1 MSPLR
6 AGRAPR
12 AAILLTLFGAALVA
26 ACGGSDD
33 AASDPEPA
41 AVGAAVATD
50 DGDDAAAPDSVAALA
65 SFSSDPVLKALIAA
79 EPLEIPARFIEV
91 DRADREAILSLG
103 LVGAAA
109 RVTYNSA
116 TTNEI
121 LLLDLLRL
129 DADVDGELFFA
140 AFADSLGDVRDFQSV
155 RQLGVVRGIGEEAR
169 HITFTIEGDE
179 GDAVAL
185 LRDGIVALAVYR
197 RPAGLIRLLDMGDLL
212 ARLDTTIAGLS

>member
-12 AAILLTLFGAALVA
+12 AAILLTFIAAALVV
-26 ACGGSDD
+26 ACGDSDD
-33 AASDPEPA
+33 PASEPELDAGAPVAAN
-41 AVGAAVATD
+41 G
-50 DGDDAAAPDSVAALA
+50 GDAAAAPDSVAAIA
-65 SFSSDPVLKALIAA
+65 SFSSDPLLKALIAA
-79 EPLEIPARFIEV
+79 EPLELPPRFIEV
-91 DRADREAILSLG
+91 ERTDREAILSLG

-121 LLLDLLRL
+121 LSLDVLRL

-155 RQLGVVRGIGEEAR
+155 RQVGVVRGIGEEAR

-197 RPAGLIRLLDMGDLL
+197 RPAGLIQLIGMGDLL
-212 ARLDTTIAGLS
+212 AKLDSTIAGRS

>member
-6 AGRAPR
+6 AARAPR
-12 AAILLTLFGAALVA
+12 AAILLTLFGAVLVA
-26 ACGGSDD
+26 ACGGPDD
-33 AASDPEPA
+33 PASDPQPA
-41 AVGAAVATD
+41 ASATTTPTDGGAPSAPESVGLV
-50 DGDDAAAPDSVAALA
+50 V
-65 SFSSDPVLKALIAA
+65 SFSSDRVLKALISA

-91 DRADREAILSLG
+91 DRSDREAILSLG

-121 LLLDLLRL
+121 LSLDLLRL

-155 RQLGVVRGIGEEAR
+155 RQVGVVRGIGEEAR

-197 RPAGLIRLLDMGDLL
+197 RPAGLIRRIDMGDLL
-212 ARLDTTIAGLS
+212 ARLDTTIAGRS

>member
-1 MSPLR
+1 MSALR
-6 AGRAPR
+6 ASRAPR
-12 AAILLTLFGAALVA
+12 AAILLTLFATALVL
-26 ACGGSDD
+26 ACGGSDGP
-33 AASDPEPA
+33 ASEPELG
-41 AVGAAVATD
+41 AVAPMTANGGAA
-50 DGDDAAAPDSVAALA
+50 AAAPHSVAAAA
-65 SFSSDPVLKALIAA
+65 SFSSDPLLKVLIAA
-79 EPLEIPARFIEV
+79 EPLEIPSRFIEV
-91 DRADREAILSLG
+91 KRTDREAILSLG

-121 LLLDLLRL
+121 LALDLLRL
-129 DADVDGELFFA
+129 DAEVDGDLFFA

-155 RQLGVVRGIGEEAR
+155 RQVGVVRGIGEEAR

-197 RPAGLIRLLDMGDLL
+197 RPAGLIRLIDMGDLL
-212 ARLDTTIAGLS
+212 ANLDSTIAGRP

>member
-6 AGRAPR
+6 AARAPR
-12 AAILLTLFGAALVA
+12 AAILLTLFGAVLVA

-33 AASDPEPA
+33 PASDPQPA
-41 AVGAAVATD
+41 SSAATESTNGDASITPESVGVGA
-50 DGDDAAAPDSVAALA
+50 
-65 SFSSDPVLKALIAA
+65 SFRSDRVLKALISA

-91 DRADREAILSLG
+91 DRTDREAILSLG

-121 LLLDLLRL
+121 LSLDLLRL
-129 DADVDGELFFA
+129 DPNVDGQLFFA

-155 RQLGVVRGIGEEAR
+155 RKVGVVRGIGEEAR

-197 RPAGLIRLLDMGDLL
+197 RPAGLIRLIDMGDLL
-212 ARLDTTIAGLS
+212 ARLDTTSAGRS